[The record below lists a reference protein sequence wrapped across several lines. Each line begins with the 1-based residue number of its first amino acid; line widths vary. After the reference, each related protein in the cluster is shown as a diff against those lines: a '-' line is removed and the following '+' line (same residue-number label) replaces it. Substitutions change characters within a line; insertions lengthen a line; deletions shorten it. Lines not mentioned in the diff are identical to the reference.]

1 MEKRNDGDAAAEVV
15 EAAGFL
21 VRDARGRKRVFLG
34 DLIGGDSEYHPGVAI
49 YDEDGSERVALLLGD
64 AGPVLSYAVAG
75 DTRLEVGV
83 IDRGGE
89 GTEPGPF
96 VTAMDRDGRVAWSV
110 RVGDDGVVCGPCA

>member
-15 EAAGFL
+15 EGFL

-34 DLIGGDSEYHPGVAI
+34 DLVGGNDEYRPGVAI

-64 AGPVLSYAVAG
+64 AGPALSYAVAG

-96 VTAMDRDGRVAWSV
+96 ITALDADGQVAWTV
-110 RVGDDGVVCGPCA
+110 RMGDDGVVCGPCA

>member
-1 MEKRNDGDAAAEVV
+1 MEKRNDGDATAEVV
-15 EAAGFL
+15 EAAGFM

-34 DLIGGDSEYHPGVAI
+34 DLTRGEGYVPGVAI

-89 GTEPGPF
+89 GTDPGPF
-96 VTAMDRDGRVAWSV
+96 VTALDGDGRVAWSV
-110 RVGDDGVVCGPCA
+110 RVGDDGTVCGPCA